1 VPSVTIIQALQ
12 DAFALPAMRLLALLA
27 LTSAYWLGGLA
38 KAADFPGAVAEMRGY
53 GLAPAAPIAA
63 AVILLELAGS
73 VLVLSG
79 YYRWAGALALGGF
92 TFAANFIGNR
102 FWQAPPAERM
112 RVANGF
118 FEHLG
123 LAGGFLLVA
132 WIDLAGRA

>member
-1 VPSVTIIQALQ
+1 MHPSAYLQ
-12 DAFALPAMRLLALLA
+12 PLLEAFTLPAVRLVALLA
-27 LTSAYWLGGLA
+27 LTSAYLQGGLM
-38 KAADFPGAVAEMRGY
+38 KLADFSGAIAEMRGY
-53 GLAPAAPIAA
+53 GIAPAAPIAA

-73 VLVLSG
+73 ALVLSG

-102 FWQAPPAERM
+102 FWQAPRPERM

-132 WIDLAGRA
+132 WIDLAGPT